1 MTVYKKT
8 VALTLPICIWT
19 SINLYILLFKNVVQ
33 PLFNLITDN
42 SNGSSYPW
50 LIVLL
55 ILINIIFQVGII
67 CLLTIVATI
76 KFDFS
81 VKKMVLSILFL
92 YVLFAI
98 YHQPSLYLLVY
109 TDEWH
114 LIFAEHPMMHSWKA
128 SIFIT
133 LQFGVV
139 MLITTLVATRK
150 KHVD

>member
-1 MTVYKKT
+1 MTVNKKT

-19 SINLYILLFKNVVQ
+19 FINLYILLFKNVVQ
-33 PLFNLITDN
+33 PMFNLIMDN

-55 ILINIIFQVGII
+55 VLINMIIQVGII
-67 CLLTIVATI
+67 CLLTIVATV
-76 KFDFS
+76 KFYFS
-81 VKKMVLSILFL
+81 VKKMVLSILLL

-98 YHQPSLYLLVY
+98 FHQPSLYLFVY

-114 LIFAEHPMMHSWKA
+114 LIFEEHPVMPSWKA

-139 MLITTLVATRK
+139 MLITTLVATHK